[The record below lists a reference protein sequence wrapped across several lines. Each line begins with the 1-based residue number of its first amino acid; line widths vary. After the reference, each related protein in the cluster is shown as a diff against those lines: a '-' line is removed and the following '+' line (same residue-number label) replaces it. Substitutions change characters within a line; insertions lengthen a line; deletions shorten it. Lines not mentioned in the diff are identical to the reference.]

1 MSCAAGDVDDAAG
14 AVPVAYPAVD
24 ADGEPERADQVHL
37 DRELVAQRGPLVV
50 VIAAW
55 CVLDAGRV
63 LSTRIVRTV
72 INGRDTYRLQLVI
85 DGHPTRRHPVGN
97 GRVSLDMGPSQI
109 AVAVERSD
117 GTSTGWIEPLAD
129 RIRPNPLRLRRQQR
143 HLDRQHR
150 TGTPDCFKPD
160 GTDQSGRCQWER
172 SHAAKQTTSRVAE
185 QHRRL
190 AEHRQTLHG
199 APVNRL
205 LSHGADVVCE
215 KLLAQCARS
224 GTGVAR

>member
-1 MSCAAGDVDDAAG
+1 VQIQLRIPLDPPRPSGPG
-14 AVPVAYPAVD
+14 PTKPPPKPSGPQPLSSK
-24 ADGEPERADQVHL
+24 DGLRSL
-37 DRELVAQRGPLVV
+37 RDRHRCVV
-50 VIAAW
+50 RLG
-55 CVLDAGRV
+55 CGRV

-109 AVAVERSD
+109 AVAVEQSD

-129 RIRPNPLRLRRQQR
+129 RIRLNPLRLRRQQR

-160 GTDQSGRCQWER
+160 GTHQSGRCQWER
-172 SHAAKQTTSRVAE
+172 SHAAKQTTNRVAE

-190 AEHRQTLHG
+190 AQHRQTLHG